1 MFAYLIKYRHDT
13 DEIKEK
19 RFAVVMAGDEKEAR
33 EKINAYN
40 VNLEKKSCI
49 YIYSVRLMDKDE
61 IVDGFDDEMCYE
73 DWMNE

>member
-13 DEIKEK
+13 DETKEK
-19 RFAVVMAGDEKEAR
+19 RFAVVIAGGEQEAR
-33 EKINAYN
+33 DKINDYN
-40 VNLEKKSCI
+40 VNTEKKSCI
-49 YIYSVRLMDKDE
+49 YIYSVRLMNDGE